1 MSALLTEAEA
11 AERLR
16 LAPRTLRELRSK
28 GKITFVRLT
37 ARNIA
42 YRPEDCDEYV
52 ALCLQR
58 QQPASDPMPRGR
70 RRIAKGPDA
79 AGVIVPFS
87 QRNKR

>member
-1 MSALLTEAEA
+1 MTALLTETEA

-37 ARNIA
+37 PRNIA
-42 YRPEDCDEYV
+42 YRAEDVEEYV

-58 QQPASDPMPRGR
+58 QDEPRDP
-70 RRIAKGPDA
+70 IAKGKKRSIRGPA
-79 AGVIVPFS
+79 VAGVVVPFS

>member
-1 MSALLTEAEA
+1 MTALLTEAEA

-28 GKITFVRLT
+28 GKITYVKLT

-52 ALCLQR
+52 ALCIQR
-58 QQPASDPMPRGR
+58 QQLVADPLAGGR
-70 RRIAKGPDA
+70 RRVVRGPA
-79 AGVIVPFS
+79 AGGEIVPFS